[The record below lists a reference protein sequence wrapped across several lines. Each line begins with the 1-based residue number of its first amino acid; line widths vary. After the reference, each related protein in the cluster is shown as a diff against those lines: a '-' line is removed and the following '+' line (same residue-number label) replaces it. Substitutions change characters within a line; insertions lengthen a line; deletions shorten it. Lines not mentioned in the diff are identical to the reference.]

1 MAGGAI
7 VNGGVGGKEY
17 PGRMTMFV
25 FLTCLVA
32 ATGGLIFGY
41 DIGISGGVTS
51 MDSFL
56 KKFFPNVYRKEK
68 EDTSTNQYC
77 KFDSQLLTTFTSSLY
92 LAALIASFFAAT
104 VTRVF
109 GRKWSMFGG
118 GVTFL
123 IGAALNGAAR
133 NVAMLIV
140 GRILLGIGVGF
151 ANQSV
156 PVYLSEMAPAKLRG
170 MLNIGFQLM
179 ITIGILA
186 ANLINY
192 GTAKIKGGWGW
203 RVSLALAA
211 VPAGIITVGS
221 LFLPDTP
228 NSLIERGHDE
238 EARNM
243 LRKVRGT
250 DNIHEEYADLKAAS
264 DESKTVKHPWRNIA
278 QTRYRP
284 QLTMAILIPFFQQ
297 LTGINVIMFYAPV
310 LFKTIGFGSDASLM
324 SAVITGLV
332 NVFATLVSV
341 FTVDRLG
348 RRKLFL
354 QGGAQMLACQ
364 IAVGTLIA
372 IKFGT
377 SGEGHLSRAYAGT
390 VVAFICIYVA
400 GFAWSWGP
408 LGWLVPSEIFPLE
421 IRSAGQSINVSVNML
436 FTFVIA
442 QAFLSLLCNLKFGLF
457 YFFGGWVFFMTI
469 FVAFFLPETK
479 GVPIEEMVLVWKS
492 HWFWS
497 RFISNEDIHIG
508 HALEMADGKKGGG
521 AKAGFAGV

>member
-7 VNGGVGGKEY
+7 VYTGGKGSQY
-17 PGRMTMFV
+17 PGNITMFV
-25 FLTCLVA
+25 FLTCFVA

-56 KKFFPNVYRKEK
+56 RKFFPKVYRKEK
-68 EDTSTNQYC
+68 EATDTTQYC

-92 LAALIASFFAAT
+92 LAALIASFFAST
-104 VTRVF
+104 VTRSL
-109 GRKWSMFGG
+109 GRKWSMLGG
-118 GVTFL
+118 GFSFL
-123 IGAALNGAAR
+123 VGAALNGAAE
-133 NVAMLIV
+133 NVAMLII

-156 PVYLSEMAPAKLRG
+156 PLYLSEMAPAKLRG
-170 MLNIGFQLM
+170 MLNNCFQLM

-186 ANLINY
+186 ASVINY
-192 GTAKIKGGWGW
+192 FTAKIKGGWGW

-211 VPAGIITVGS
+211 VPAVIITAGS

-228 NSLIERGHDE
+228 NSLIERGHE
-238 EARNM
+238 EKARAM
-243 LRKVRGT
+243 LRRIRGT
-250 DNIHEEYADLKAAS
+250 DDIDDELADLKAAS
-264 DESKTVKHPWRNIA
+264 EESRSVNHPWRNIIKR
-278 QTRYRP
+278 RYRP
-284 QLTMAILIPFFQQ
+284 QLIITILIPFFQQ

-310 LFKTIGFGSDASLM
+310 LFKTLGFGNDASLM

-332 NVFATLVSV
+332 NVLATFVSI

-348 RRKLFL
+348 RRILFL
-354 QGGAQMLACQ
+354 QGGIQMLLCQ
-364 IAVGTLIA
+364 VVVGTLIA

-377 SGEGHLSRAYAGT
+377 SGDGELSRTYAGF

-436 FTFVIA
+436 FTFAIA
-442 QAFLSLLCNLKFGLF
+442 QAFLSLLCKFKFGLF
-457 YFFGGWVFFMTI
+457 YFFGGWVLIMTCFI
-469 FVAFFLPETK
+469 AFFLPETK
-479 GVPIEEMVLVWKS
+479 GIPIEEMVLVWKA
-492 HWFWS
+492 HWFWG
-497 RFISNEDIHIG
+497 RFVSDEDVHVPSK
-508 HALEMADGKKGGG
+508 LEMANEKKNGG
-521 AKAGFAGV
+521 AAVV

>member
-7 VNGGVGGKEY
+7 VNTGGGKEY
-17 PGRMTMFV
+17 PGKLTLFV
-25 FLTCLVA
+25 FLTCVVA

-56 KKFFPNVYRKEK
+56 EKFFPEVYRKEK
-68 EDTSTNQYC
+68 KDTSTNQYC

-92 LAALIASFFAAT
+92 LAALIASFLASA
-104 VTRVF
+104 VTRMF

-118 GVTFL
+118 GLVFL
-123 IGAALNGAAR
+123 VGAALNGAAR
-133 NVAMLIV
+133 NILMLIL

-156 PVYLSEMAPAKLRG
+156 PVYLSEMAPAQLRG

-179 ITIGILA
+179 ITVGILA

-203 RVSLALAA
+203 RISLALAA
-211 VPAGIITVGS
+211 VPAGIITLGA

-228 NSLIERGHDE
+228 NSLIERGHPQ
-238 EARNM
+238 EAKEM
-243 LRKVRGT
+243 LRRIRGT
-250 DNIHEEYADLKAAS
+250 DDIHEEYNDLVAAS
-264 DESKTVKHPWRNIA
+264 EESKLVKHPWANII
-278 QTRYRP
+278 QRKYRP

-310 LFKTIGFGSDASLM
+310 LFKTIGFGDNASLM

-332 NVFATLVSV
+332 NVFSTLVSV
-341 FTVDRLG
+341 FTVDKLG

-354 QGGAQMLACQ
+354 QGGFQMILCQ
-364 IAVGTLIA
+364 IIVGTLIA
-372 IKFGT
+372 IKLGT
-377 SGEGHLSRAYAGT
+377 SGEGHFSKTYAAFM
-390 VVAFICIYVA
+390 VFFICAYVA

-436 FTFVIA
+436 FTFIIA
-442 QAFLSLLCNLKFGLF
+442 QAFLAMLCHMKFGLF
-457 YFFGGWVFFMTI
+457 YFFAGWVVIMTTFI
-469 FVAFFLPETK
+469 ALFLPETK
-479 GVPIEEMVLVWKS
+479 NVPIEEMILVWKA

-497 RFISNEDIHIG
+497 KFISDDDVHVGNV
-508 HALEMADGKKGGG
+508 EMSNGSKSKS
-521 AKAGFAGV
+521 VV